1 MTKKLLLTI
10 SLFGVACLVLLGM
23 ASTIIATSQIED
35 TLQSGLGSGNEG
47 VVKAAPTASPV
58 AGSYSSAKSV
68 TLTST
73 VASAICYRIDGTNA
87 ACGATATTCAAGST
101 KYAGA
106 ISVPT
111 TRTIKAISCYPNSE
125 SSAVASFT
133 YTITI
138 STPAPPGGGGGAS
151 AAQTMP
157 TTTNGLVTATAALGG
172 KTTLTRTDGTKIT
185 VEVPVGAVSGNTTI
199 TVQEAATG
207 TIIIGAPTGTGQ
219 TIISGFTITA
229 TSGGNPV
236 TSFSS
241 AVTITVTYTDAQVA
255 GLDET
260 TLKLYR
266 WDGTQWVALTC
277 TINASTNTIT
287 ATTTSFSKFAVMT
300 STSTTSTTTTLAGM
314 SVAELQ
320 AEIARI
326 TALIVQLQ
334 AQIAQ
339 LQGGVTV
346 PTSLCAGITFSRNLS
361 QEMTGNDVKCLQS
374 MLNQSL
380 DTQIAASGVGSSGH
394 ETNYFG
400 SLTKAAV
407 IKFQNKY
414 KAEILTPVGLSAGTG
429 FVGPS
434 TRTKLNTLLGQQEN
448 RNSLK

>member
-10 SLFGVACLVLLGM
+10 SLFGVACLVLLGT
-23 ASTIIATSQIED
+23 ASTIIATSEIAD

-47 VVKAAPTASPV
+47 VVKAAPTASPA
-58 AGSYSSAKSV
+58 AGNYSSAQSV
-68 TLTST
+68 TLTAT
-73 VASAICYRIDGTNA
+73 VASAICYRTDGTNA

-101 KYAGA
+101 KYASA

-125 SSAVASFT
+125 SSAVALFT

-138 STPAPPGGGGGAS
+138 STPAPPGGGGTPS
-151 AAQTMP
+151 VQTMP
-157 TTTNGLVTATAALGG
+157 TTYNGQVIATASLGG
-172 KTTLTRTDGTKIT
+172 KTTLTRADGTKIT
-185 VEVPVGAVSGNTTI
+185 VEVPAGAVPSDTVITI
-199 TVQEAATG
+199 TEAATG
-207 TIIIGAPTGTGQ
+207 TIVIGSPTPAGQ
-219 TIISGFTITA
+219 TIISGFNITA

-236 TSFSS
+236 TSFSI
-241 AVTITVTYTDAQVA
+241 AVTITITYTDAQVA
-255 GLDET
+255 GIDES

-277 TINASTNTIT
+277 TINTATNTIT

-300 STSTTSTTTTLAGM
+300 SVSTTSTTTTLAGM
-314 SVAELQ
+314 SIAELQ

-339 LQGGVTV
+339 LQGGGAVS
-346 PTSLCAGITFSRNLS
+346 TSLCAGITFNRNLS
-361 QEMTGNDVKCLQS
+361 QEMIGNDVKCLQS
-374 MLNQSL
+374 LLNQSI
-380 DTQIAASGVGSSGH
+380 DTQIAVSGVGSLGH

-400 SLTKAAV
+400 ALTKAAV

-434 TRTKLNTLLGQQEN
+434 TRAKLNTLLGQ
-448 RNSLK
+448 